1 MSEKNMGNRSE
12 TKNQNEEQEDKKPP
26 IKEKRV
32 ETKHSIKLNGKKL
45 NYTAVAGTIVIHDE
59 EDKKAPQPKGEI
71 FYIAYTVND
80 PKNKKAR
87 PVTFS
92 FNGGPGSSSVWM
104 HLGLLGPRRVP
115 ISDDNN
121 EMIRPPYQVEDNEF
135 SILDQTDLVFIDPIG
150 TGLSRAVEG
159 EEGQQF
165 WNFTKDIESVG
176 EFIRLYTTRNQRW
189 SSPKFLIGES
199 YGTTRAAGLSGYLQQ
214 RHGMFLNGIMLISV
228 ILNFQTARF
237 EPGNDLPYPLFL
249 PTYAATAWYHKKLQD
264 PYQSMPIDEFLTEVA
279 DFAESEYTLAL
290 MRGAKLGESERNF
303 VIQRLAA
310 YTGLSPTYLEQT
322 NMRINIHRFCRE
334 LLRDEAKAVGRL
346 DSRLT
351 SYNRDEAGETNEFDP
366 AFPIITGVYSGSLN
380 QYLREEL
387 EFESDLPYEI
397 LSFKVFPSWK
407 YAKFMNSYVNTAETL
422 RSAMTQNPHLRIFV
436 ANGYYDLA
444 TPFFATEYTM
454 NHLGLKDHLMSNITM
469 SYYEAGHMMYIHPP
483 SLAKLKG
490 DLVAFLAEAA

>member
-1 MSEKNMGNRSE
+1 MPEEKIE
-12 TKNQNEEQEDKKPP
+12 TSANQAEKSQP
-26 IKEKRV
+26 IAIQEKRV
-32 ETKHSIKLNGKKL
+32 ETQHSIKLHGKKID
-45 NYTAVAGTIVIHDE
+45 YTAVAGTIVLYDE

-80 PKNKKAR
+80 VKDNKTR

-115 ISDDNN
+115 MSDENN

-135 SILDQTDLVFIDPIG
+135 SILDQTDLVFIDPVG
-150 TGLSRAVEG
+150 TGFSRPVEG
-159 EEGQQF
+159 EEGEQF

-176 EFIRLYTTRNQRW
+176 EFIRLYTTRNKRW
-189 SSPKFLIGES
+189 ASPKFLIGES
-199 YGTTRAAGLSGYLQQ
+199 YGTTRAAGLSGYLQD
-214 RHGMFLNGIMLISV
+214 RHGMFLNGIMLVSV

-237 EPGNDLPYPLFL
+237 EHGNDLPYPLFL
-249 PTYAATAWYHKKLQD
+249 PTFAATAWYHKKLQS
-264 PYQSMPIDEFLTEVA
+264 PYQSMPLAEFLTEVT
-279 DFAESEYTLAL
+279 DFAESEYTVAL
-290 MRGAKLGESERNF
+290 MRGAKMSGDERNF

-310 YTGLSPTYLEQT
+310 FTGLSPTYLEQT

-334 LLRDEAKAVGRL
+334 LMRNEGKSVGRL

-366 AFPIITGVYSGSLN
+366 AFPIITGVYAGSLN

-407 YAKFMNSYVNTAETL
+407 YTKFMNSYVNTAETL
-422 RSAMTQNPHLRIFV
+422 RSAMTKNPHLRIFV

-444 TPFFATEYTM
+444 TPFFATEYTL
-454 NHLGLKDHLMSNITM
+454 NHLELKEHLLKNITM

-483 SLAKLKG
+483 SLAKLRG
-490 DLVAFLAEAA
+490 DLIAFLAEAA

>member
-1 MSEKNMGNRSE
+1 MSDEK
-12 TKNQNEEQEDKKPP
+12 KQNEAGETSQAGACKDEKPRVS
-26 IKEKRV
+26 EKRV
-32 ETKHSIKLNGKKL
+32 ETQHTMQLHGKEIS
-45 NYTAVAGTIVIHDE
+45 YTAVAGTIVIHDE
-59 EDKKAPQPKGEI
+59 EDKKSPQPKGEI
-71 FYIAYTVND
+71 FYIAYTLND
-80 PKNKKAR
+80 SENKKAR
-87 PVTFS
+87 PITFS

-115 ISDDNN
+115 LSEDNN
-121 EMIRPPYQVEDNEF
+121 ELIRPPYHVEDNEF

-150 TGLSRAVEG
+150 TGFSRAVEG
-159 EEGQQF
+159 EEGEQF

-176 EFIRLYTTRNQRW
+176 EFIRMYTTRNQRW

-199 YGTTRAAGLSGYLQQ
+199 YGTTRAAGLSGYLQE

-237 EPGNDLPYPLFL
+237 EPGNDLPYPLYL
-249 PTYAATAWYHKKLQD
+249 PTYAATAWYHQKLQA

-290 MRGAKLGESERNF
+290 MRGAKLSDSERSF
-303 VIQRLAA
+303 IIQRLAA
-310 YTGLSPTYLEQT
+310 YTGLSPTYLQQT

-334 LLRDEAKAVGRL
+334 LLRDEAKSVGRL

-351 SYNRDEAGETNEFDP
+351 SYNRDEAGEMNEFDP
-366 AFPIITGVYSGSLN
+366 AFPIITGVYAGSLN

-387 EFESDLPYEI
+387 QFESDLPYEI
-397 LSFKVFPSWK
+397 LSFKVFPAWK
-407 YAKFMNSYVNTAETL
+407 YTKFMNSYVNTAETL
-422 RSAMTQNPHLRIFV
+422 RNAMTQNPHLRIFV

-454 NHLGLKDHLMSNITM
+454 NHLGLKEHLLNNITM
-469 SYYEAGHMMYIHPP
+469 SYYEAGHMMYIHAP
-483 SLAKLKG
+483 SLAKLQG
-490 DLVAFLAEAA
+490 DLVSFLAEAS

>member
-1 MSEKNMGNRSE
+1 MPEEKQETSDSKAEKN
-12 TKNQNEEQEDKKPP
+12 QPLAVQ
-26 IKEKRV
+26 EKRV
-32 ETKHSIKLNGKKL
+32 ETQHSIKLHGKKID
-45 NYTAVAGTIVIHDE
+45 YTAVAGTIVLYDE

-71 FYIAYTVND
+71 FYIAYTVNNVKD
-80 PKNKKAR
+80 NKTR

-115 ISDDNN
+115 MSDENN

-135 SILDQTDLVFIDPIG
+135 SILDQTDLVFIDPVG
-150 TGLSRAVEG
+150 TGFSRPVEG
-159 EEGQQF
+159 EEGEQF

-176 EFIRLYTTRNQRW
+176 EFIRLYTTRNKRW
-189 SSPKFLIGES
+189 ASPKFLIGES
-199 YGTTRAAGLSGYLQQ
+199 YGTTRAAGLSGYLQD
-214 RHGMFLNGIMLISV
+214 RHGMFLNGIMLVSV

-237 EPGNDLPYPLFL
+237 EHGNDLPYPLFL
-249 PTYAATAWYHKKLQD
+249 PTYAATAWYHKKLQS
-264 PYQSMPIDEFLTEVA
+264 PYQSMPLAEFLTEVT
-279 DFAESEYTLAL
+279 DFAESEYTVAL
-290 MRGAKLGESERNF
+290 MRGAKMSGDERNF

-310 YTGLSPTYLEQT
+310 FTGLSPTYLEQT

-334 LLRDEAKAVGRL
+334 LMRNEGKSVGRL

-366 AFPIITGVYSGSLN
+366 AFPIITGVYAGSLN

-407 YAKFMNSYVNTAETL
+407 YTKFMNSYVNTAETL
-422 RSAMTQNPHLRIFV
+422 RSAMTKNPHLRIFV

-444 TPFFATEYTM
+444 TPFFATEYTL
-454 NHLGLKDHLMSNITM
+454 NHLELKEHLLKNITM

-483 SLAKLKG
+483 SLAKMRG
-490 DLVAFLAEAA
+490 DLIAFLAEAA

>member
-1 MSEKNMGNRSE
+1 MSE
-12 TKNQNEEQEDKKPP
+12 QNEKNEQKKEEPKP
-26 IKEKRV
+26 KFEEQKV
-32 ETKHSIKLNGKKL
+32 ETQHEIKLNGKKL
-45 NYTAVAGTIVIHDE
+45 SYTAVAGTIVLHDE

-71 FYIAYTVND
+71 FYIAYTLN
-80 PKNKKAR
+80 NGKKKEKR
-87 PVTFS
+87 PITFS

-104 HLGLLGPRRVP
+104 HLGLLGPKRVP
-115 ISDDNN
+115 LSDDNN
-121 EMIRPPYQVEDNEF
+121 ELIRPPYEVEDNEF
-135 SILDQTDLVFIDPIG
+135 SILDQTDLVFIDPVG
-150 TGLSRAVEG
+150 TGFSRAVEG
-159 EEGQQF
+159 EEGKQF

-176 EFIRLYTTRNQRW
+176 EFIRLYTTREQRW

-249 PTYAATAWYHKKLQD
+249 PTYAATAWYHKKLQA
-264 PYQSMPIDEFLTEVA
+264 PYQSMPLAEFLTEVA

-290 MRGAKLGESERNF
+290 MRGAKLADSEKNF

-310 YTGLSPTYLEQT
+310 YTGLTPTYLEQT

-334 LLRDEAKAVGRL
+334 LLRDEGQAVGRL
-346 DSRLT
+346 DSRMT
-351 SYNRDEAGETNEFDP
+351 SYNRDEAGEFNEFDP
-366 AFPIITGVYSGSLN
+366 AFPIITGVYSGAMN
-380 QYLREEL
+380 QYLREDL
-387 EFESDLPYEI
+387 NFESDLPYEI
-397 LSFKVFPSWK
+397 LSFKVFPAWK
-407 YAKFMNSYVNTAETL
+407 YTKFMNAYVNTAETL

-444 TPFFATEYTM
+444 TPFFATEYTF
-454 NHLGLKDHLMSNITM
+454 NHLELKSHLLNNITM
-469 SYYEAGHMMYIHPP
+469 QYYEAGHMMYVHKP

-490 DLVAFLAEAA
+490 DLVAFLAESA

>member
-1 MSEKNMGNRSE
+1 MPDENNPSVEEVKNEKPVS
-12 TKNQNEEQEDKKPP
+12 KPEDK
-26 IKEKRV
+26 RV
-32 ETKHSIKLNGKKL
+32 ITKHSIKLNGKKI
-45 NYTAVAGTIVIHDE
+45 NYTAEAGTIIIYDE

-71 FYIAYTVND
+71 FYIAYTVDD
-80 PKNKKAR
+80 PKEKKNR
-87 PVTFS
+87 PITFS

-115 ISDDNN
+115 MNDENN
-121 EMIRPPYQVEDNEF
+121 EMIRPPYHVEDNEF
-135 SILDQTDLVFIDPIG
+135 SILDQTDLVFIDPVG
-150 TGLSRAVEG
+150 TGFSRPVEG
-159 EEGQQF
+159 EEGGQF

-176 EFIRLYTTRNQRW
+176 EFIRMYTTRNQRW

-199 YGTTRAAGLSGYLQQ
+199 YGTTRAAGLSGYLQN
-214 RHGMFLNGIMLISV
+214 RHGMFLNGIMLVSV

-237 EPGNDLPYPLFL
+237 EAGNDLPYPLFL
-249 PTYAATAWYHKKLQD
+249 PTYAATAWYHKKLQA
-264 PYQSMPIDEFLTEVA
+264 PYQSMPLDEFLTEVA
-279 DFAESEYTLAL
+279 DFAESDYTVAL
-290 MRGAKLGESERNF
+290 MRGAKMSEDERSF

-310 YTGLSPTYLEQT
+310 YTGLSPTYLKQT
-322 NMRINIHRFCRE
+322 KMRINIHRFCRE
-334 LLRDEAKAVGRL
+334 LLRDEEKSVGRL

-407 YAKFMNSYVNTAETL
+407 YTKFMNSYVNTAETL

-454 NHLGLKDHLMSNITM
+454 NHLGLKDHLLKNITM

-483 SLAKLKG
+483 SLAKLRG
-490 DLVAFLAEAA
+490 DLIAFLAESV